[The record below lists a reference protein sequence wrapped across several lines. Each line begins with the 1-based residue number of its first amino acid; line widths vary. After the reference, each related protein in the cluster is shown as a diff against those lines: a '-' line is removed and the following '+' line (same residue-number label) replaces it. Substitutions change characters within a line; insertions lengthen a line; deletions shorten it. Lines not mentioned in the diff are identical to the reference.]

1 MTSRRRDIHSLRP
14 WNQFAYPSAALRS
27 AIEEMVADAHLGQG
41 SVVLDLGCAD
51 RPYRDVFGPGVQ
63 YVGADLPGNDDADID
78 IAPDG
83 TVPSRAATYD
93 LILST
98 QVLEHVERPER
109 YLAECRRLL
118 KPTGRLLLTTHG
130 VMYYHRDP
138 EDYWR
143 WTVPGLR
150 LLFKNSGLT
159 VIDNVGVLGL
169 AAAAVQIFQDETC
182 WKLPRPLRR
191 LYVLFMQGVV
201 ALIDKLYSPQRRQNS
216 SWTIAVT
223 ASPTPRPA
231 DEKSGPTAS

>member
-1 MTSRRRDIHSLRP
+1 M
-14 WNQFAYPSAALRS
+14 ALRN
-27 AIEEMVADAHLGQG
+27 AIERLIADAHLDHG

-51 RPYRDVFGPGVQ
+51 RPYRDLFSPRVQ

-83 TVPSRAATYD
+83 TVPSPDATYD

-98 QVLEHVERPER
+98 QVLEHVEQPER

-143 WTVPGLR
+143 WTVPGLQ
-150 LLFKNSGLT
+150 LLFKNSGLMI
-159 VIDNVGVLGL
+159 VDDVGILGL
-169 AAAAVQIFQDETC
+169 AAAAAQIFQDETC
-182 WKLPRPLRR
+182 WKLPGPLRR
-191 LYVLFMQGVV
+191 LYVLFMQGLV
-201 ALIDKLYSPQRRQNS
+201 ALLDKCYSPQRRQNS

-223 ASPTPRPA
+223 ATPTVRPTGERPEA
-231 DEKSGPTAS
+231 VSS